1 MSSVITTKNLS
12 RHFQDGENIIKAVD
26 DISLNIEA
34 GEFTAIIGPSGSG
47 KSTLLNL
54 IGGLDN
60 PTSGAVELSG
70 TDIAKMSGSALS
82 DFRRDHIGFIFQ
94 SYNLIPVLSAE
105 ENIEYIMLLQ
115 GIDTA
120 TRKKRVREM
129 LHLVGLEGLG
139 DRRPSH
145 LSGGQQ
151 QRVAIARAMASH
163 PDIILADEP
172 TANLDSKT
180 GIALLEVMKSLNED
194 RGMTFIFS
202 THDNKIMDRARR
214 LVHILDG
221 KVDQEELK

>member
-26 DISLNIEA
+26 DVSLNIEA

-94 SYNLIPVLSAE
+94 FHNLLPEFSAL
-105 ENIEYIMLLQ
+105 ENICIPAYISGMKQKEAEKNALQLLE
-115 GIDTA
+115 
-120 TRKKRVREM
+120 RLK
-129 LHLVGLEGLG
+129 LEN
-139 DRRPSH
+139 RAHHKPSE
-145 LSGGQQ
+145 LSGGEQ
-151 QRVAIARAMASH
+151 QRVAVARALINQ
-163 PDIILADEP
+163 PTILLADEP
-172 TANLDSKT
+172 SGNLDSKNANDLHQL
-180 GIALLEVMKSLNED
+180 ILEINKEFNQTCIVVTHNED
-194 RGMTFIFS
+194 FANLAHRKLTI
-202 THDNKIMDRARR
+202 T
-214 LVHILDG
+214 DG
-221 KVDQEELK
+221 LIKE